1 MSDRHVMSCMGM
13 TKVVIENG
21 RVTEVGEPE
30 IRYCPLFKKYRG
42 IDDITAESVRENIEF
57 RMGSFGMCTESR
69 EVRMKDF
76 LAFGVSETLSSA
88 LRHDM
93 LDCAVIAADGCG
105 TVVVT
110 DPEIVQG
117 LGGRISGICETSPI
131 RCVINTVGRDNILD
145 PENTSID
152 MIKGVDKAICLGHS
166 RIAVTIAFADDARR
180 IRETY
185 GEAVTIVAVHTSKT
199 SEEDAKIMFDNCDII
214 TACASVNIREEA
226 KRRDVLVAGK
236 KIPIFGVTPK
246 GQELIMIRLNEIGK
260 QPNSTDEFEDLPHPL
275 I

>member
-1 MSDRHVMSCMGM
+1 MSDKHVMSCMGM

-30 IRYCPLFKKYRG
+30 IQYCPLFKKYRG
-42 IDDITAESVRENIEF
+42 IDDITAEIVKENIEF
-57 RMGSFGMCTESR
+57 RMGNFGMCTESR
-69 EVRMKDF
+69 EVRMRDF

-88 LRHDM
+88 LRHGM

-131 RCVINTVGRDNILD
+131 QCVIDAVGRNNVLD

-152 MIKGVDKAICLGHS
+152 MIKGVEKAISLGHS
-166 RIAVTIAFADDARR
+166 KIAVTIAFADDALR

-185 GEAVTIVAVHTSKT
+185 GDKIIIAAVHTSKT
-199 SEEDAKIMFDNCDII
+199 SEEGAKMMFDHCDII
-214 TACASVNIREEA
+214 TACASVNIRKEA
-226 KRRDVLVAGK
+226 MKRDVLVAGK
-236 KIPIFGVTPK
+236 KIPIFGVTSK
-246 GQELIMIRLNEIGK
+246 GQELIMMRLKEIGK
-260 QPNSTDEFEDLPHPL
+260 QPNRMDEFEDLPNPL